1 VVSQGLGPEFA
12 QGVLGTAEL
21 AVPLFLIA
29 KLFEQPAPDPIL
41 LVGRQL
47 RQFRGGRFK
56 YLGHA
61 SGVPPGDPLT
71 IGLAV
76 GVLAAVALLAVS
88 IPAIRAARLNSPS
101 VLSE

>member
-1 VVSQGLGPEFA
+1 
-12 QGVLGTAEL
+12 
-21 AVPLFLIA
+21 
-29 KLFEQPAPDPIL
+29 
-41 LVGRQL
+41 
-47 RQFRGGRFK
+47 
-56 YLGHA
+56 
-61 SGVPPGDPLT
+61 VPPGDPLT